1 MRFSFE
7 EMTKLYLKLMSFCD
21 FATLATF
28 ETLPMRVKVCSTT
41 HVLVFLT
48 HKKYE
53 HRVFHWSAPNETSHW
68 TRGGKDWLW
77 SARHNIVR
85 TTECRARGEARRR
98 RLFCALLTHSSNS
111 STVCVKSSKLCIC
124 NVSWRCACHYH
135 RCKDLPSSRPFGCV
149 VSLVV
154 YLSSVARVC
163 RVQVQSQRG
172 VGRHLVQKIW
182 VCGCA
187 FGGGFKRDDCLAR
200 REPGLNGVEKGCL
213 IRLWWARVCRVY
225 NSAE

>member
-1 MRFSFE
+1 
-7 EMTKLYLKLMSFCD
+7 
-21 FATLATF
+21 
-28 ETLPMRVKVCSTT
+28 MRVKVCSTT

-68 TRGGKDWLW
+68 TRGGKDWFW

-98 RLFCALLTHSSNS
+98 RLFRALLTHSSNS

-135 RCKDLPSSRPFGCV
+135 RCTDLPSSRWFGCV
-149 VSLVV
+149 SIERGASLQGASAKPEGRWAPFSTEN
-154 YLSSVARVC
+154 LSV
-163 RVQVQSQRG
+163 
-172 VGRHLVQKIW
+172 W
-182 VCGCA
+182 VCVWWRFQEGRL
-187 FGGGFKRDDCLAR
+187 FGQERAGA
-200 REPGLNGVEKGCL
+200 
-213 IRLWWARVCRVY
+213 
-225 NSAE
+225 